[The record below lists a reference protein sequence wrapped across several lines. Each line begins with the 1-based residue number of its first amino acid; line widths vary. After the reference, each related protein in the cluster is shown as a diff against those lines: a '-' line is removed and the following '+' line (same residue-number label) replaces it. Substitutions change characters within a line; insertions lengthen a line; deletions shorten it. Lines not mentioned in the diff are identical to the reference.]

1 VIPKYADVEA
11 CYVPLGNIL
20 IGEDLPRD
28 PDKVQR
34 YVGLLTEHPDE
45 DMEPIILQAA
55 PHGMFRIINGHHR
68 FVAGIIAGRP
78 RLLAVVV
85 ST

>member
-1 VIPKYADVEA
+1 MIPKYADVEA

-28 PDKVQR
+28 PDKVRAYAQ
-34 YVGLLTEHPDE
+34 LLTEHPDE
-45 DMEPIILQAA
+45 DMEPVILQAA
-55 PHGMFRIINGHHR
+55 PNGLFRIINGHHR
-68 FVAGIIAGRP
+68 FVAGIIAGRT

-85 ST
+85 SV